1 VTSSSGR
8 GAPRQVRYLIK
19 WLALSLVIGA
29 AAGTLVWIVQAGVA
43 GLSAARTALPVPY
56 PYIFPALGGLIVGFV
71 IHRVDEAASGFG
83 SPTYIHSVQR
93 RGGYLEPKTVLLYLL
108 ATVVTLGS
116 GGSGG
121 FVGPAC
127 LIGGGAGSILFRKL
141 RVLSRP
147 LALKKGD
154 MRLAMVCGAGAG
166 VAAALDAPIGGG
178 IFAAEVLYA
187 ASLEYEG
194 LFPALLAS
202 VTGYSVHSAITE
214 FGSPYRRGALMFDVG
229 LAPGLV
235 LTAVLASL
243 IGILFVFAFK
253 RVFDL
258 FQRHSRLGRW
268 RPAIGGLLCA
278 ALGFALQGKVLG
290 PGAELFSE
298 TLEPD
303 VAHGAA
309 VVVVLVGLLL
319 VGKLAATVFTV
330 GSGNPAG
337 LTFPVLLIGALGGK
351 LVASVLV
358 PILGCGSGSAASAH
372 IAYVATGMAGLLA
385 AVLNVPIAA
394 LVIVMEI
401 FGTSYAV
408 PAALGSI
415 IAFTLARS
423 DVVYRYL
430 EKGE

>member
-1 VTSSSGR
+1 MGSSAGR
-8 GAPRQVRYLIK
+8 GVPRQVRYLIK
-19 WLALSLVIGA
+19 WLVLSLVIGA
-29 AAGTLVWIVQAGVA
+29 VAGVLVYIVQSGVA
-43 GLSAARTALPVPY
+43 RLSAARAMLPAPY
-56 PYIFPALGGLIVGFV
+56 PYILPVLGGLIVGFAV
-71 IHRVDEAASGFG
+71 HRIDAAASGFG

-108 ATVVTLGS
+108 GTVVTLGL

-141 RVLSRP
+141 RILSRP
-147 LALKKGD
+147 LALRTGD

-214 FGSPYRRGALMFDVG
+214 FGSPYRRGELVFDFG

-235 LTAVLASL
+235 LTAVLASVL
-243 IGILFVFAFK
+243 GILFVVAFK
-253 RVFDL
+253 RVFDM
-258 FQRHSRLGRW
+258 FQRHNRVGRW
-268 RPAIGGLLCA
+268 RPAIGGLVCA
-278 ALGFALQGKVLG
+278 ALGLALQGKVLG
-290 PGAELFSE
+290 PGTELFSQM
-298 TLEPD
+298 LKPD
-303 VAHGAA
+303 TAHGAA
-309 VVVVLVGLLL
+309 VVVALLGLLL
-319 VGKLAATVFTV
+319 LGKLAATVFTV

-337 LTFPVLLIGALGGK
+337 LTFPVLIIGAMGGK
-351 LVASVLV
+351 IMASVLV
-358 PILGCGSGSAASAH
+358 PLLECSSAPTASTH

-394 LVIVMEI
+394 LVIVMEM
-401 FGTSYAV
+401 FGTSYAA

-423 DVVYRYL
+423 DVVYGYL
-430 EKGE
+430 DKGE